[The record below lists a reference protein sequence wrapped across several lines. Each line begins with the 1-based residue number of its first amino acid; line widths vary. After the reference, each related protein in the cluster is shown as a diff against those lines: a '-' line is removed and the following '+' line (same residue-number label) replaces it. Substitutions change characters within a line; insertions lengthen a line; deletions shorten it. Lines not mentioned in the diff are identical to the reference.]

1 MADFKSICDQLL
13 SYEDIN
19 VKSCKEMHQ
28 LLVFIIEQVF
38 SRLSKEFEALVTG
51 L

>member
-1 MADFKSICDQLL
+1 MADFASICDRLL

-19 VKSCKEMHQ
+19 VKGCRGMHQ
-28 LLVFIIEQVF
+28 LPVLVIEQVF

>member
-19 VKSCKEMHQ
+19 VKSCREMNQ

>member
-38 SRLSKEFEALVTG
+38 SRLSKEFDALVTG